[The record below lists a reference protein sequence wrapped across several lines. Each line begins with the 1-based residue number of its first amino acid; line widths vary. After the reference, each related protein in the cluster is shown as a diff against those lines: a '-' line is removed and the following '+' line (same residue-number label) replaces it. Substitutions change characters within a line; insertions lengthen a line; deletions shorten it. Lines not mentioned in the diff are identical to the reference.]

1 MKTGKISESVLKRS
15 VLKYC
20 KTRREEVV
28 KGAAPGVDCA
38 FFAYPDRQEKDAC
51 GQVPARRSNVFCAA
65 TQTISLPVM
74 RAGSYAVYAAVNA
87 IAAGGGEPFALQ
99 TALTLPEG
107 TEESELKKIMQMIEE
122 AAGICKVQIAGGH
135 TEVTG
140 AVKYPVISVTAFG
153 YRGEDTGS
161 TGCGVSWEQSG
172 GNDDGQ
178 NLQKTGEQTGK
189 KKKTAAGQTVV
200 MTKWMGLEGTA
211 MLAQEK
217 ETELLGRYP
226 LSITTA
232 AKGFEK
238 YLPILPEAA
247 TALKSGATV
256 MHDMRNG
263 GVFGGLYELAGRL
276 GVGLSIDLKQI
287 PVKQETIEICEFFD
301 LNPYE
306 LLSGGS
312 LLIVT
317 EDGDGMVKA
326 LEEADIPAVIIGRTT
341 DNNDKVLHNGE
352 EIRFLEPAGPD
363 EIGKVLV

>member
-1 MKTGKISESVLKRS
+1 MKTGKISESILKRS

-20 KTRREEVV
+20 KTKREEVV

-38 FFAYPDRQEKDAC
+38 FFTYPDRQGRDA
-51 GQVPARRSNVFCAA
+51 GSQVPDCQDKVFCAA
-65 TQTISLPVM
+65 TQTVSLPVI
-74 RAGSYAVYAAVNA
+74 RAGCYAVYAAVNA
-87 IAAGGGEPFALQ
+87 VAAGGGIPFAMQ
-99 TALTLPEG
+99 MALTLPEG
-107 TEESELKKIMQMIEE
+107 TEESELKRIMQLTGE

-153 YRGEDTGS
+153 YRLEAAER
-161 TGCGVSWEQSG
+161 VSRG
-172 GNDDGQ
+172 
-178 NLQKTGEQTGK
+178 LPV
-189 KKKTAAGQTVV
+189 AGQAVV

-211 MLAQEK
+211 VLAQEK
-217 ETELLGRYP
+217 EAELLERYP
-226 LSITTA
+226 FPITTA

-238 YLPILPEAA
+238 YLPVLPEAA
-247 TALKSGATV
+247 TALKSGATA

-276 GVGLSIDLKQI
+276 GVGLSIDLKKI

-301 LNPYE
+301 LNPYG

-312 LLIVT
+312 LLIVA

-326 LEEADIPAVIIGRTT
+326 LQEAGIPAAVIGRTT

-352 EIRFLEPAGPD
+352 EIRFLEPARPD
-363 EIGKVLV
+363 EIGKVIA

>member
-1 MKTGKISESVLKRS
+1 MKTGKISESILKRS

-20 KTRREEVV
+20 KTKREEVV

-38 FFAYPDRQEKDAC
+38 FFTYPDRQGRGTG
-51 GQVPARRSNVFCAA
+51 GQVPDCQDKVFCAA
-65 TQTISLPVM
+65 TQTVSLPVI
-74 RAGSYAVYAAVNA
+74 RAGCYAVYAAVNA
-87 IAAGGGEPFALQ
+87 VAAGGGIPFAMQ
-99 TALTLPEG
+99 MALTLPEG
-107 TEESELKKIMQMIEE
+107 TEESELKRIMQLTEE

-153 YRGEDTGS
+153 YRLEAAER
-161 TGCGVSWEQSG
+161 VSRG
-172 GNDDGQ
+172 
-178 NLQKTGEQTGK
+178 LP
-189 KKKTAAGQTVV
+189 AAGQAVV

-211 MLAQEK
+211 VLAQER
-217 ETELLGRYP
+217 EAELLERYP
-226 LSITTA
+226 FSITTA

-238 YLPILPEAA
+238 YLPVLPEAA
-247 TALKSGATV
+247 TALKSGATA

-276 GVGLSIDLKQI
+276 GVGLSIDLKKI

-301 LNPYE
+301 LNPYG

-312 LLIVT
+312 LLIVA
-317 EDGDGMVKA
+317 EEGDGMVKA
-326 LEEADIPAVIIGRTT
+326 LQEAGIPAAVIGRTT

-352 EIRFLEPAGPD
+352 EIRFLEPARPD
-363 EIGKVLV
+363 EIGKVIA

>member
-1 MKTGKISESVLKRS
+1 MKTGKISESILKRS

-20 KTRREEVV
+20 KTKREEVV

-38 FFAYPDRQEKDAC
+38 FFTYPDRQGRDA
-51 GQVPARRSNVFCAA
+51 GSQVSDCQDKVFCAA
-65 TQTISLPVM
+65 TQTVSIPVI
-74 RAGSYAVYAAVNA
+74 RAGCYAVYAAVNA
-87 IAAGGGEPFALQ
+87 VAAGGGIPFAMQ
-99 TALTLPEG
+99 MALTLPEG
-107 TEESELKKIMQMIEE
+107 TEESELKRIMQLTEE

-153 YRGEDTGS
+153 YRLEAAER
-161 TGCGVSWEQSG
+161 VSRG
-172 GNDDGQ
+172 
-178 NLQKTGEQTGK
+178 LP
-189 KKKTAAGQTVV
+189 AAGQAVV

-211 MLAQEK
+211 VLAQER
-217 ETELLGRYP
+217 EAELLERYP
-226 LSITTA
+226 FSITTA

-238 YLPILPEAA
+238 YLPVLPEAA
-247 TALKSGATV
+247 TALKSGATA

-276 GVGLSIDLKQI
+276 GVGLSIDLKKI

-301 LNPYE
+301 LNPYG

-312 LLIVT
+312 LLIVA

-326 LEEADIPAVIIGRTT
+326 LQEAGIPAAVIGRTT

-352 EIRFLEPAGPD
+352 EIRFLEPTRPD
-363 EIGKVLV
+363 EIGKVIA

>member
-1 MKTGKISESVLKRS
+1 MKTGKISESILKRS

-20 KTRREEVV
+20 KTKREEVV

-38 FFAYPDRQEKDAC
+38 FFTYPDRQGRGTG
-51 GQVPARRSNVFCAA
+51 GQVPDCQDKVFCAA
-65 TQTISLPVM
+65 TQTVSIPVI
-74 RAGSYAVYAAVNA
+74 RAGCYAVYAAVNA
-87 IAAGGGEPFALQ
+87 VAAGGGIPFAMQ
-99 TALTLPEG
+99 MALTLPEG
-107 TEESELKKIMQMIEE
+107 TEESELKRIMQLTEE

-153 YRGEDTGS
+153 YRLEAAERISRG
-161 TGCGVSWEQSG
+161 
-172 GNDDGQ
+172 
-178 NLQKTGEQTGK
+178 LP
-189 KKKTAAGQTVV
+189 AAGQAVV

-211 MLAQEK
+211 VLAQER
-217 ETELLGRYP
+217 EAELLERYP
-226 LSITTA
+226 FSITTA

-238 YLPILPEAA
+238 YLPVLPEAA
-247 TALKSGATV
+247 TALKSGATA

-276 GVGLSIDLKQI
+276 GVGLSIDLKKI

-301 LNPYE
+301 LNPYG

-312 LLIVT
+312 LLIVA

-326 LEEADIPAVIIGRTT
+326 LQEAGIPAAVIGITT

-352 EIRFLEPAGPD
+352 EIRFLEPARPD
-363 EIGKVLV
+363 EIGKVIA

>member
-1 MKTGKISESVLKRS
+1 MKTGKISESILKRS

-20 KTRREEVV
+20 KTKREEVV

-38 FFAYPDRQEKDAC
+38 FFTYPDRQGRGTG
-51 GQVPARRSNVFCAA
+51 GQVPDCQDKVFCAA
-65 TQTISLPVM
+65 TQTVSLPVI
-74 RAGSYAVYAAVNA
+74 RAGCYAVYAAVNA
-87 IAAGGGEPFALQ
+87 VAAGGGIPFAMQ
-99 TALTLPEG
+99 MALTLPEG
-107 TEESELKKIMQMIEE
+107 TEESELKRIMQLTEE

-153 YRGEDTGS
+153 YRLEAAER
-161 TGCGVSWEQSG
+161 VSRG
-172 GNDDGQ
+172 
-178 NLQKTGEQTGK
+178 LP
-189 KKKTAAGQTVV
+189 AAGQAVV

-211 MLAQEK
+211 VLAQER
-217 ETELLGRYP
+217 EAELLERYP
-226 LSITTA
+226 FSITTA

-238 YLPILPEAA
+238 YLPVLPEAA
-247 TALKSGATV
+247 TALKSGATA

-276 GVGLSIDLKQI
+276 GVGLSIDLKKI

-301 LNPYE
+301 LNPYG

-312 LLIVT
+312 LLIVA

-326 LEEADIPAVIIGRTT
+326 LQEAGIPAAVIGRTT

-352 EIRFLEPAGPD
+352 EIRFLEPARPD
-363 EIGKVLV
+363 EIGKVIA

>member
-1 MKTGKISESVLKRS
+1 MKTGKISESILKRS

-20 KTRREEVV
+20 KTKREEVV

-38 FFAYPDRQEKDAC
+38 FFTYPDRQGRDA
-51 GQVPARRSNVFCAA
+51 GSQVSDCQDKVFCAA
-65 TQTISLPVM
+65 TQTVSIPVI
-74 RAGSYAVYAAVNA
+74 RAGCYAVYAAVNA
-87 IAAGGGEPFALQ
+87 VAAGGGIPFAMQ
-99 TALTLPEG
+99 MALTLPEG
-107 TEESELKKIMQMIEE
+107 TEESELKRIMQLTEE

-153 YRGEDTGS
+153 YRLEAAER
-161 TGCGVSWEQSG
+161 VSRG
-172 GNDDGQ
+172 
-178 NLQKTGEQTGK
+178 LP
-189 KKKTAAGQTVV
+189 AAGQAVV

-211 MLAQEK
+211 VLAQER
-217 ETELLGRYP
+217 EAELLERYP
-226 LSITTA
+226 FSITTA

-247 TALKSGATV
+247 TALKSGATA

-276 GVGLSIDLKQI
+276 GVGLSIDLKKI

-301 LNPYE
+301 LNPYG

-312 LLIVT
+312 LLIVA

-326 LEEADIPAVIIGRTT
+326 LQEAGIPAAIIGRTT

-352 EIRFLEPAGPD
+352 EIRFLEPARPD
-363 EIGKVLV
+363 EIGKVIV

>member
-1 MKTGKISESVLKRS
+1 MKTGKISESILKRS

-20 KTRREEVV
+20 KTKREEVV

-38 FFAYPDRQEKDAC
+38 FFTYPDGQGRGTG
-51 GQVPARRSNVFCAA
+51 GQVPDCQDKVFCAA
-65 TQTISLPVM
+65 TQTVSLPVI
-74 RAGSYAVYAAVNA
+74 RAGCYAVYAAVNA
-87 IAAGGGEPFALQ
+87 VAAGGGIPFAMQ
-99 TALTLPEG
+99 MALTLPEG
-107 TEESELKKIMQMIEE
+107 TEESELKRIMQLTEE

-153 YRGEDTGS
+153 YRLEAAER
-161 TGCGVSWEQSG
+161 VSRG
-172 GNDDGQ
+172 
-178 NLQKTGEQTGK
+178 LP
-189 KKKTAAGQTVV
+189 AAGQAVV

-211 MLAQEK
+211 VLAQER
-217 ETELLGRYP
+217 EAELLERYP
-226 LSITTA
+226 FSITTA

-238 YLPILPEAA
+238 YLSVLPEAA
-247 TALKSGATV
+247 TALKSGATA

-276 GVGLSIDLKQI
+276 GVGLSIDLKKI

-301 LNPYE
+301 LNPYG

-312 LLIVT
+312 LLIVA

-326 LEEADIPAVIIGRTT
+326 LQEAGIPAAVIGRTT

-352 EIRFLEPAGPD
+352 EIRFLEPARPD
-363 EIGKVLV
+363 EIGKVIA

>member
-1 MKTGKISESVLKRS
+1 MKTGKISESRLKRS

-20 KTRREEVV
+20 KTKREEVV

-38 FFAYPDRQEKDAC
+38 FFTYPDRQGRGTG
-51 GQVPARRSNVFCAA
+51 GQVPDCQDKVFCAA
-65 TQTISLPVM
+65 TQTVSLPVI
-74 RAGSYAVYAAVNA
+74 RAGCYAVYAAVNA
-87 IAAGGGEPFALQ
+87 VAAGGGIPFAMQ
-99 TALTLPEG
+99 MALTLPEG
-107 TEESELKKIMQMIEE
+107 TEESELKRIMQLTEE

-153 YRGEDTGS
+153 YRLEAAER
-161 TGCGVSWEQSG
+161 VSRG
-172 GNDDGQ
+172 
-178 NLQKTGEQTGK
+178 LP
-189 KKKTAAGQTVV
+189 AAGQAVV

-211 MLAQEK
+211 VLAQER
-217 ETELLGRYP
+217 EAELLERYP
-226 LSITTA
+226 FSITTA

-238 YLPILPEAA
+238 YLPVLPEAA
-247 TALKSGATV
+247 TALKSGATA

-276 GVGLSIDLKQI
+276 GVGLSIDLKKI

-301 LNPYE
+301 LNPYG

-312 LLIVT
+312 LLIVA

-326 LEEADIPAVIIGRTT
+326 LQEAGIPAAVIGRTT

-352 EIRFLEPAGPD
+352 EIRFLEPARPD
-363 EIGKVLV
+363 EIGKVIA

>member
-1 MKTGKISESVLKRS
+1 MKTGKISESILKRS

-20 KTRREEVV
+20 KTKREEVV

-38 FFAYPDRQEKDAC
+38 FFTYPDRQGRGTG
-51 GQVPARRSNVFCAA
+51 GQVPDCQDKVFCAA
-65 TQTISLPVM
+65 TQTVSLPVI
-74 RAGSYAVYAAVNA
+74 RAGCYAVYAAVNA
-87 IAAGGGEPFALQ
+87 VAAGGGIPFAMQ
-99 TALTLPEG
+99 MALTLPEG
-107 TEESELKKIMQMIEE
+107 TEESELKRIMQLTEE

-153 YRGEDTGS
+153 YRLEAAER
-161 TGCGVSWEQSG
+161 VSRG
-172 GNDDGQ
+172 
-178 NLQKTGEQTGK
+178 LP
-189 KKKTAAGQTVV
+189 AAGQAVV

-211 MLAQEK
+211 VLAQER
-217 ETELLGRYP
+217 EAELLERYP
-226 LSITTA
+226 FSITTA

-238 YLPILPEAA
+238 YLPVLPEAA
-247 TALKSGATV
+247 TALKSGVTA

-276 GVGLSIDLKQI
+276 GVGLSIDLKKI

-301 LNPYE
+301 LNPYG

-312 LLIVT
+312 LLIVA

-326 LEEADIPAVIIGRTT
+326 LQEAGIPAAVIGRTT

-352 EIRFLEPAGPD
+352 EIRFLEPARPD
-363 EIGKVLV
+363 EIGKVIA

>member
-1 MKTGKISESVLKRS
+1 MKTGKISESILKRS

-20 KTRREEVV
+20 KTKREEVV

-38 FFAYPDRQEKDAC
+38 FFTYPDRQGRGTG
-51 GQVPARRSNVFCAA
+51 GQVPDCQEKVFCAA
-65 TQTISLPVM
+65 TQTVSLPVI
-74 RAGSYAVYAAVNA
+74 RAGCYAVYAAVNA
-87 IAAGGGEPFALQ
+87 VAAGGGIPFAMQ
-99 TALTLPEG
+99 MALTLPEG
-107 TEESELKKIMQMIEE
+107 TEESELKRIMQLTEE

-153 YRGEDTGS
+153 YRLEAAER
-161 TGCGVSWEQSG
+161 VSRG
-172 GNDDGQ
+172 
-178 NLQKTGEQTGK
+178 LP
-189 KKKTAAGQTVV
+189 AAGQAVV

-211 MLAQEK
+211 VLAQER
-217 ETELLGRYP
+217 EAELLERYP
-226 LSITTA
+226 FSITTA

-238 YLPILPEAA
+238 YLPVLPEAA
-247 TALKSGATV
+247 TALKSGATA

-276 GVGLSIDLKQI
+276 GVGLSIDLKKI

-301 LNPYE
+301 LNPYG

-312 LLIVT
+312 LLIVA

-326 LEEADIPAVIIGRTT
+326 LQEAGIPAAVIGRTT

-352 EIRFLEPAGPD
+352 EIRFLEPARPD
-363 EIGKVLV
+363 EIGKVIA

>member
-1 MKTGKISESVLKRS
+1 MKTGKISESILKRS

-20 KTRREEVV
+20 KTKREEVV

-38 FFAYPDRQEKDAC
+38 FFTYPDRQGRGTG
-51 GQVPARRSNVFCAA
+51 GQVPDCQDKVFCAA
-65 TQTISLPVM
+65 TQTVSLPVI
-74 RAGSYAVYAAVNA
+74 RAGCYAVYAAVNA
-87 IAAGGGEPFALQ
+87 VAAGGGIPFAMQ
-99 TALTLPEG
+99 MALTLPEG
-107 TEESELKKIMQMIEE
+107 TEESELKRIMQLTEE

-153 YRGEDTGS
+153 YRLEAAER
-161 TGCGVSWEQSG
+161 VSRG
-172 GNDDGQ
+172 
-178 NLQKTGEQTGK
+178 LP
-189 KKKTAAGQTVV
+189 AAGQAVV

-211 MLAQEK
+211 VLAQER
-217 ETELLGRYP
+217 EAELLERYP
-226 LSITTA
+226 FSITTA

-238 YLPILPEAA
+238 YLPVLPEAA
-247 TALKSGATV
+247 TALKSGATA

-276 GVGLSIDLKQI
+276 GVGLSIDLKKI

-301 LNPYE
+301 LNPYG

-312 LLIVT
+312 LLIVA

-326 LEEADIPAVIIGRTT
+326 LQEAGIPAAVIGITT

-352 EIRFLEPAGPD
+352 EIRFLEPARPD
-363 EIGKVLV
+363 EIGKVIA

>member
-1 MKTGKISESVLKRS
+1 MKTGKISESILKRS

-20 KTRREEVV
+20 KTKREEVV

-38 FFAYPDRQEKDAC
+38 FFTYPDRQGRGTG
-51 GQVPARRSNVFCAA
+51 GQVPDCQDKVFCAA
-65 TQTISLPVM
+65 TQTVSIPVI
-74 RAGSYAVYAAVNA
+74 RAGCYAVYAAVNA
-87 IAAGGGEPFALQ
+87 VAAGGGIPFAMQ
-99 TALTLPEG
+99 MALTLPEG
-107 TEESELKKIMQMIEE
+107 TEESELKRIMQLTEE

-153 YRGEDTGS
+153 YRMEAADR
-161 TGCGVSWEQSG
+161 VSRG
-172 GNDDGQ
+172 
-178 NLQKTGEQTGK
+178 LP
-189 KKKTAAGQTVV
+189 AAGQAVV

-211 MLAQEK
+211 VLAQEK
-217 ETELLGRYP
+217 EAELLERYP
-226 LSITTA
+226 FPITTA

-238 YLPILPEAA
+238 YLPVLPEAA
-247 TALKSGATV
+247 TALKSGATA

-276 GVGLSIDLKQI
+276 GVGLSIDLKKI

-301 LNPYE
+301 LNPYG

-312 LLIVT
+312 LLIVA

-326 LEEADIPAVIIGRTT
+326 LQEAGIPAAVIGRTT

-352 EIRFLEPAGPD
+352 EIRFLEPARPD
-363 EIGKVLV
+363 EIGKVIA

>member
-1 MKTGKISESVLKRS
+1 MKTGKISESILKRS

-20 KTRREEVV
+20 KTKREEVV

-38 FFAYPDRQEKDAC
+38 FFTYPDGQGRGTG
-51 GQVPARRSNVFCAA
+51 GQVPDCQDKVFCAA
-65 TQTISLPVM
+65 TQTVSLPVI
-74 RAGSYAVYAAVNA
+74 RAGCYAVYAAVNA
-87 IAAGGGEPFALQ
+87 VAAGGGIPFAMQ
-99 TALTLPEG
+99 MALTLPEG
-107 TEESELKKIMQMIEE
+107 TEESELKRIMQLTEE

-153 YRGEDTGS
+153 YRLEAAER
-161 TGCGVSWEQSG
+161 VSRG
-172 GNDDGQ
+172 
-178 NLQKTGEQTGK
+178 LP
-189 KKKTAAGQTVV
+189 AAGQAVV

-211 MLAQEK
+211 VLAQER
-217 ETELLGRYP
+217 EAELLERYP
-226 LSITTA
+226 FSITTA

-238 YLPILPEAA
+238 YLPVLPEAA
-247 TALKSGATV
+247 TALKSGATA

-276 GVGLSIDLKQI
+276 GVGLSIDLKKI
-287 PVKQETIEICEFFD
+287 PVKQETIEICEFFG
-301 LNPYE
+301 LNPYG

-312 LLIVT
+312 LLIVA

-326 LEEADIPAVIIGRTT
+326 LQEAGIPAAVIGRTT

-352 EIRFLEPAGPD
+352 EIRFLEPARPD
-363 EIGKVLV
+363 EIGKVIA

>member
-1 MKTGKISESVLKRS
+1 MKTGKISESILKRS

-20 KTRREEVV
+20 KTKREEVV

-38 FFAYPDRQEKDAC
+38 FFTYPDRQGRDAGSQLSDC
-51 GQVPARRSNVFCAA
+51 QDKVFCAA
-65 TQTISLPVM
+65 TQTVSLPVI
-74 RAGSYAVYAAVNA
+74 RAGCYAVYAAVNA
-87 IAAGGGEPFALQ
+87 VAAGGGIPFAMQ
-99 TALTLPEG
+99 MALALPEG
-107 TEESELKKIMQMIEE
+107 TEESELKRIMQLTEE

-153 YRGEDTGS
+153 YRLEAAER
-161 TGCGVSWEQSG
+161 VSRG
-172 GNDDGQ
+172 
-178 NLQKTGEQTGK
+178 LP
-189 KKKTAAGQTVV
+189 AAGQAVV

-211 MLAQEK
+211 VLAQER
-217 ETELLGRYP
+217 EAELLERYP
-226 LSITTA
+226 FSITTA

-238 YLPILPEAA
+238 YLPVLPEAA
-247 TALKSGATV
+247 TALKSGATA

-276 GVGLSIDLKQI
+276 GVGLSIDLKKI

-301 LNPYE
+301 LNPYG

-312 LLIVT
+312 LLIVA

-326 LEEADIPAVIIGRTT
+326 LQEAGIPAAVIGRTT

-352 EIRFLEPAGPD
+352 EIRFLEPARPD
-363 EIGKVLV
+363 EIGKVIA

>member
-1 MKTGKISESVLKRS
+1 MKTGKISESILKRS

-20 KTRREEVV
+20 KTKREEVV

-38 FFAYPDRQEKDAC
+38 FFTYPDRQGRDAGSQLFDC
-51 GQVPARRSNVFCAA
+51 HDKVFCAA
-65 TQTISLPVM
+65 TQTVSLPVI
-74 RAGSYAVYAAVNA
+74 RAGCYAVYAAVNA
-87 IAAGGGEPFALQ
+87 VAAGGGIPFAMQ
-99 TALTLPEG
+99 MALTLPEG
-107 TEESELKKIMQMIEE
+107 TEESELKRIMQLTEE

-153 YRGEDTGS
+153 YRLEAADR
-161 TGCGVSWEQSG
+161 VSRG
-172 GNDDGQ
+172 
-178 NLQKTGEQTGK
+178 LP
-189 KKKTAAGQTVV
+189 AAGQAVV

-211 MLAQEK
+211 ILAQEK
-217 ETELLGRYP
+217 EAELLERYP
-226 LSITTA
+226 FSITTA

-247 TALKSGATV
+247 TALKSDATA

-276 GVGLSIDLKQI
+276 GVGLSIDLKKI

-301 LNPYE
+301 LNPYG

-312 LLIVT
+312 LLIVA

-326 LEEADIPAVIIGRTT
+326 LQEAGIPAAVIGRTT

-352 EIRFLEPAGPD
+352 EIRFLEPARPD
-363 EIGKVLV
+363 EIGKVIA

>member
-1 MKTGKISESVLKRS
+1 MKTGKISESILKRS

-20 KTRREEVV
+20 KTKREEVV

-38 FFAYPDRQEKDAC
+38 FFTYPDRQGRDAGSQLSDC
-51 GQVPARRSNVFCAA
+51 QDKVFCAA
-65 TQTISLPVM
+65 TQTVSLPVI
-74 RAGSYAVYAAVNA
+74 RAGCYAVYAAVNA
-87 IAAGGGEPFALQ
+87 VAAGGGIPFAMQ
-99 TALTLPEG
+99 MALTLPEG
-107 TEESELKKIMQMIEE
+107 TEESELKRIMQLTEE

-153 YRGEDTGS
+153 YRLETAER
-161 TGCGVSWEQSG
+161 VSRG
-172 GNDDGQ
+172 
-178 NLQKTGEQTGK
+178 LP
-189 KKKTAAGQTVV
+189 AAGQAVV

-211 MLAQEK
+211 VLAQER
-217 ETELLGRYP
+217 EAELLERYP
-226 LSITTA
+226 FSITTA

-247 TALKSGATV
+247 TALKSGATA

-276 GVGLSIDLKQI
+276 GVGLSIDLKKI

-301 LNPYE
+301 LNPYG

-312 LLIVT
+312 LLIVA

-326 LEEADIPAVIIGRTT
+326 LQEAGIPAAVIGITT

-352 EIRFLEPAGPD
+352 EIRFLEPARPD
-363 EIGKVLV
+363 EIGKVIA

>member
-1 MKTGKISESVLKRS
+1 MKTGKISESILKRS

-20 KTRREEVV
+20 KTKREEVV

-38 FFAYPDRQEKDAC
+38 FFTYPDRQGRGTG
-51 GQVPARRSNVFCAA
+51 GQVPDCQDKVFCAA
-65 TQTISLPVM
+65 TQTVSLPVI
-74 RAGSYAVYAAVNA
+74 RAGCYAVYAAVNA
-87 IAAGGGEPFALQ
+87 IAAGGGIPFAMQ
-99 TALTLPEG
+99 MALTLPEG
-107 TEESELKKIMQMIEE
+107 TEESELKRIMQLTEE

-153 YRGEDTGS
+153 YRLEAAER
-161 TGCGVSWEQSG
+161 VSRG
-172 GNDDGQ
+172 
-178 NLQKTGEQTGK
+178 LP
-189 KKKTAAGQTVV
+189 AAGQAVV

-211 MLAQEK
+211 VLAQER
-217 ETELLGRYP
+217 EAELLERYP
-226 LSITTA
+226 FSITTA

-238 YLPILPEAA
+238 YLPVLPEAA
-247 TALKSGATV
+247 TALKSGATA

-276 GVGLSIDLKQI
+276 GVGLSIDLKKI

-301 LNPYE
+301 LNPYG

-312 LLIVT
+312 LLIVA

-326 LEEADIPAVIIGRTT
+326 LQEAGIPAAVIGRTT

-352 EIRFLEPAGPD
+352 EIRFLEPARPD
-363 EIGKVLV
+363 EIGKVIA

>member
-1 MKTGKISESVLKRS
+1 MKTGKISESILKRS

-20 KTRREEVV
+20 KTKREEVV

-38 FFAYPDRQEKDAC
+38 FFTYPDRQGRDA
-51 GQVPARRSNVFCAA
+51 GSQVSDCQDKVFCAA
-65 TQTISLPVM
+65 TQTVSIPVI
-74 RAGSYAVYAAVNA
+74 RAGCYAVYAAVNA
-87 IAAGGGEPFALQ
+87 VAAGGGIPFAMQ
-99 TALTLPEG
+99 MALTLPEG
-107 TEESELKKIMQMIEE
+107 TEESELKRIMQLTEE

-153 YRGEDTGS
+153 YRLEAADR
-161 TGCGVSWEQSG
+161 VSRG
-172 GNDDGQ
+172 
-178 NLQKTGEQTGK
+178 LP
-189 KKKTAAGQTVV
+189 AAGQAVV

-211 MLAQEK
+211 VLAQEK
-217 ETELLGRYP
+217 EAELLERYP
-226 LSITTA
+226 FSITTA

-247 TALKSGATV
+247 TALKSGATAI
-256 MHDMRNG
+256 HDMRNG

-276 GVGLSIDLKQI
+276 GVGLSIDLKKI

-301 LNPYE
+301 LNPYG

-312 LLIVT
+312 LLIVA

-326 LEEADIPAVIIGRTT
+326 LQEAGIPAAVIGRTT

-352 EIRFLEPAGPD
+352 EIRFLEPARPD
-363 EIGKVLV
+363 EIGKVIA

>member
-1 MKTGKISESVLKRS
+1 MKTGKISESILKRS

-20 KTRREEVV
+20 KTKREEVV

-38 FFAYPDRQEKDAC
+38 FFTYPDRQGRDA
-51 GQVPARRSNVFCAA
+51 GSQVSDCQDKVFCAA
-65 TQTISLPVM
+65 TQTVSIPVI
-74 RAGSYAVYAAVNA
+74 RAGCYAVYAAVNA
-87 IAAGGGEPFALQ
+87 VAAGGGIPFAMQ
-99 TALTLPEG
+99 MALTLPEG
-107 TEESELKKIMQMIEE
+107 TEESELKRIMQLTEE

-153 YRGEDTGS
+153 YRLEAADR
-161 TGCGVSWEQSG
+161 VSRG
-172 GNDDGQ
+172 
-178 NLQKTGEQTGK
+178 LP
-189 KKKTAAGQTVV
+189 AAGQAVV

-211 MLAQEK
+211 VLAQEK
-217 ETELLGRYP
+217 EAELLERYP
-226 LSITTA
+226 FSITTA

-247 TALKSGATV
+247 TALKSGATA

-276 GVGLSIDLKQI
+276 GVGLSIDLKKI

-301 LNPYE
+301 LNPYG

-326 LEEADIPAVIIGRTT
+326 LQEAGIPAAVIGRTT

-352 EIRFLEPAGPD
+352 EIRFLEPARPD
-363 EIGKVLV
+363 EIGKVIA

>member
-1 MKTGKISESVLKRS
+1 MKTGKISESILKRS

-20 KTRREEVV
+20 KTKREEVV

-38 FFAYPDRQEKDAC
+38 FFTYPDRQGRDAGSQLSDC
-51 GQVPARRSNVFCAA
+51 QDKVFCAA
-65 TQTISLPVM
+65 TQTVSLPVI
-74 RAGSYAVYAAVNA
+74 RAGCYAVYAAVNA
-87 IAAGGGEPFALQ
+87 VAAGGGIPFAMQ
-99 TALTLPEG
+99 MALTLPEG
-107 TEESELKKIMQMIEE
+107 TEESELKRIMQLTEE

-153 YRGEDTGS
+153 YRLEAAER
-161 TGCGVSWEQSG
+161 VSRG
-172 GNDDGQ
+172 
-178 NLQKTGEQTGK
+178 LP
-189 KKKTAAGQTVV
+189 AAGQAVV

-211 MLAQEK
+211 ILAQEK
-217 ETELLGRYP
+217 EAELLERYP
-226 LSITTA
+226 FSITTA

-247 TALKSGATV
+247 TALKSGATA

-276 GVGLSIDLKQI
+276 GVGLSIDLKKI

-301 LNPYE
+301 LNPYG

-312 LLIVT
+312 LLIVA

-326 LEEADIPAVIIGRTT
+326 LQEAGIPAAVIGITT

-352 EIRFLEPAGPD
+352 EIRFLEPARPD
-363 EIGKVLV
+363 EIGKVIA

>member
-1 MKTGKISESVLKRS
+1 MKTGKISESILKRS

-20 KTRREEVV
+20 KTKREEVV

-38 FFAYPDRQEKDAC
+38 FFTYPDRPGRDA
-51 GQVPARRSNVFCAA
+51 GSQVSGCQDKVFCAA
-65 TQTISLPVM
+65 TQTVSLPVI
-74 RAGSYAVYAAVNA
+74 RAGCYAVYAAVNA
-87 IAAGGGEPFALQ
+87 VAAGGGIPFAMQ
-99 TALTLPEG
+99 MALTLPEG
-107 TEESELKKIMQMIEE
+107 TEESELKRIMQLTGE
-122 AAGICKVQIAGGH
+122 AASICKVQIAGGH

-153 YRGEDTGS
+153 YRLEAADR
-161 TGCGVSWEQSG
+161 VSRG
-172 GNDDGQ
+172 
-178 NLQKTGEQTGK
+178 LP
-189 KKKTAAGQTVV
+189 AAGQAVV

-211 MLAQEK
+211 VLAQEK
-217 ETELLGRYP
+217 EAELLERYP
-226 LSITTA
+226 FPITTA

-238 YLPILPEAA
+238 YLPVLPEAA
-247 TALKSGATV
+247 TALKSGATA

-276 GVGLSIDLKQI
+276 GVGLSIDLKKI

-301 LNPYE
+301 LNPYG

-312 LLIVT
+312 LLIVA

-326 LEEADIPAVIIGRTT
+326 LQEAGIPAAVIGRTT

-352 EIRFLEPAGPD
+352 EIRFLEPARPD
-363 EIGKVLV
+363 EIGKVIA

>member
-1 MKTGKISESVLKRS
+1 MKTGKISESILKRS

-20 KTRREEVV
+20 KTKREEVV

-38 FFAYPDRQEKDAC
+38 FFTYPDRQGRDAGSQLSDC
-51 GQVPARRSNVFCAA
+51 QDKVFCAA
-65 TQTISLPVM
+65 TQTVSLPVI
-74 RAGSYAVYAAVNA
+74 RAGCYAVYAAVNA
-87 IAAGGGEPFALQ
+87 VAAGGGIPFAMQ
-99 TALTLPEG
+99 MALTLPEG
-107 TEESELKKIMQMIEE
+107 TEESELKRIMQLTEE

-153 YRGEDTGS
+153 YRLEAAER
-161 TGCGVSWEQSG
+161 VSRG
-172 GNDDGQ
+172 
-178 NLQKTGEQTGK
+178 LP
-189 KKKTAAGQTVV
+189 AAGQAVV

-211 MLAQEK
+211 VLAQER
-217 ETELLGRYP
+217 EAELLERYP
-226 LSITTA
+226 FSITTA

-238 YLPILPEAA
+238 YLPVLPEAA
-247 TALKSGATV
+247 TALKSGVTA

-276 GVGLSIDLKQI
+276 GVGLSIDLKKI

-301 LNPYE
+301 LNPYG

-312 LLIVT
+312 LLIVA

-326 LEEADIPAVIIGRTT
+326 LQEAGIPAAVIGRTT

-352 EIRFLEPAGPD
+352 EIRFLEPARPD
-363 EIGKVLV
+363 EIGKVIA

>member
-1 MKTGKISESVLKRS
+1 MKTGKISESILKRS

-20 KTRREEVV
+20 KTKREEVV

-38 FFAYPDRQEKDAC
+38 FFTYPDRQGRDAGSQLSDC
-51 GQVPARRSNVFCAA
+51 QDKVFCAA
-65 TQTISLPVM
+65 TQTVSLPVI
-74 RAGSYAVYAAVNA
+74 RAGCYAVYAAVNA
-87 IAAGGGEPFALQ
+87 VAAGGGIPFAMQ
-99 TALTLPEG
+99 MALTLPEG
-107 TEESELKKIMQMIEE
+107 TEESELKRIMQLTEE

-153 YRGEDTGS
+153 YRLEAADR
-161 TGCGVSWEQSG
+161 VSRG
-172 GNDDGQ
+172 
-178 NLQKTGEQTGK
+178 LP
-189 KKKTAAGQTVV
+189 AAGQAVV

-211 MLAQEK
+211 ILAQEK
-217 ETELLGRYP
+217 EAELLERYP
-226 LSITTA
+226 FSITTA

-247 TALKSGATV
+247 TALKSGATA

-276 GVGLSIDLKQI
+276 GVGLSIDLKKI

-301 LNPYE
+301 LNPYG

-312 LLIVT
+312 LLIVA

-326 LEEADIPAVIIGRTT
+326 LQEAGIPAAVIGRTT

-352 EIRFLEPAGPD
+352 EIRFLEPARPD
-363 EIGKVLV
+363 EIGKVIA

>member
-1 MKTGKISESVLKRS
+1 MKTGKISESILKRS

-20 KTRREEVV
+20 KTKREEVV

-38 FFAYPDRQEKDAC
+38 FFTYPDRQGRGTG
-51 GQVPARRSNVFCAA
+51 GQVPDCQDKVFCAA
-65 TQTISLPVM
+65 TQTVSLPVI
-74 RAGSYAVYAAVNA
+74 RAGCYAVYAAVNA
-87 IAAGGGEPFALQ
+87 VAAGGGIPFAMQ
-99 TALTLPEG
+99 MALTLPEG
-107 TEESELKKIMQMIEE
+107 TEESELKRIMQLTEE

-153 YRGEDTGS
+153 YRMEAADR
-161 TGCGVSWEQSG
+161 VSRG
-172 GNDDGQ
+172 
-178 NLQKTGEQTGK
+178 LP
-189 KKKTAAGQTVV
+189 AAGQAVV

-211 MLAQEK
+211 VLAQER
-217 ETELLGRYP
+217 EAELLERYP
-226 LSITTA
+226 FSITTA

-238 YLPILPEAA
+238 YLPVLPEAA
-247 TALKSGATV
+247 TALKSGATA

-276 GVGLSIDLKQI
+276 GVGLSIDLKKI

-301 LNPYE
+301 LNPYG

-312 LLIVT
+312 LLIVA

-326 LEEADIPAVIIGRTT
+326 LQEAGIPAAVIGRTT

-352 EIRFLEPAGPD
+352 EIRFLEPARPD
-363 EIGKVLV
+363 EIGKVIA

>member
-1 MKTGKISESVLKRS
+1 MKTGKISESILKRS

-20 KTRREEVV
+20 KTKREEVV

-38 FFAYPDRQEKDAC
+38 FFTYPDRQGRDAGSQLSDC
-51 GQVPARRSNVFCAA
+51 QDKVFCAA
-65 TQTISLPVM
+65 TQTVSLPVI
-74 RAGSYAVYAAVNA
+74 RAGCYAVYAAVNA
-87 IAAGGGEPFALQ
+87 VAAGGGIPFAMQ
-99 TALTLPEG
+99 MALTLPEG
-107 TEESELKKIMQMIEE
+107 TEESELKRIMQLTEE

-153 YRGEDTGS
+153 YRLEAADR
-161 TGCGVSWEQSG
+161 VSRG
-172 GNDDGQ
+172 
-178 NLQKTGEQTGK
+178 LP
-189 KKKTAAGQTVV
+189 AAGQAVV

-211 MLAQEK
+211 ILAQER
-217 ETELLGRYP
+217 EAELLERYP
-226 LSITTA
+226 FSITTA

-247 TALKSGATV
+247 TALKSGATA

-276 GVGLSIDLKQI
+276 GVGLSIDLKKI

-301 LNPYE
+301 LNPYG

-312 LLIVT
+312 LLIVA

-326 LEEADIPAVIIGRTT
+326 LQEAGIPAAVIGRTT

-352 EIRFLEPAGPD
+352 EIRFLEPARPD
-363 EIGKVLV
+363 EIGKVIA

>member
-1 MKTGKISESVLKRS
+1 MKTGKISESILKRS

-20 KTRREEVV
+20 KTKREEVV

-38 FFAYPDRQEKDAC
+38 FFTYPDRQGRDAGSQLSDC
-51 GQVPARRSNVFCAA
+51 HDKVFCAA
-65 TQTISLPVM
+65 TQAVSLPVI
-74 RAGSYAVYAAVNA
+74 RAGCYAVYAAVNA
-87 IAAGGGEPFALQ
+87 VAAGGGIPFAMQ
-99 TALTLPEG
+99 MALTLPEG
-107 TEESELKKIMQMIEE
+107 TEESELKRIKQLTEE

-153 YRGEDTGS
+153 YRLEAADR
-161 TGCGVSWEQSG
+161 VSRG
-172 GNDDGQ
+172 
-178 NLQKTGEQTGK
+178 LP
-189 KKKTAAGQTVV
+189 AAGQAVV

-211 MLAQEK
+211 ILAQEK
-217 ETELLGRYP
+217 EAELLERYP
-226 LSITTA
+226 FPITTA
-232 AKGFEK
+232 AKGFAK
-238 YLPILPEAA
+238 YLPVLPEAA
-247 TALKSGATV
+247 TALKSGATA

-276 GVGLSIDLKQI
+276 GVGLSIDLKKI

-301 LNPYE
+301 LNPYG

-312 LLIVT
+312 LLIVA

-326 LEEADIPAVIIGRTT
+326 LQEAGIPAAVIGRTT

-352 EIRFLEPAGPD
+352 EIRFLEPARPD
-363 EIGKVLV
+363 EIGKVIA

>member
-1 MKTGKISESVLKRS
+1 MKTGKISESILKRS

-20 KTRREEVV
+20 KTKREEVV

-38 FFAYPDRQEKDAC
+38 FFTYPDRQGRGTG
-51 GQVPARRSNVFCAA
+51 GQVPDCQDKVFCAA
-65 TQTISLPVM
+65 TQTVSLPVI
-74 RAGSYAVYAAVNA
+74 RAGCYAVYAAVNA
-87 IAAGGGEPFALQ
+87 VAAGGGIPFAMQ
-99 TALTLPEG
+99 MALTLPEG
-107 TEESELKKIMQMIEE
+107 TEESELKRIMQLTEE

-153 YRGEDTGS
+153 YRLEAAER
-161 TGCGVSWEQSG
+161 VSRG
-172 GNDDGQ
+172 
-178 NLQKTGEQTGK
+178 LP
-189 KKKTAAGQTVV
+189 AAGQAVV

-211 MLAQEK
+211 VLAQER
-217 ETELLGRYP
+217 EAELLERYP
-226 LSITTA
+226 FSITTA

-238 YLPILPEAA
+238 YLPVLPEAA
-247 TALKSGATV
+247 TALKSGATA

-276 GVGLSIDLKQI
+276 GVGLSIDLKKI

-301 LNPYE
+301 LNPYG
-306 LLSGGS
+306 LVSGGS
-312 LLIVT
+312 LLIVA

-326 LEEADIPAVIIGRTT
+326 LQEAGIPAAVIGRTT

-352 EIRFLEPAGPD
+352 EIRFLEPARPD
-363 EIGKVLV
+363 EIGKVIA

>member
-1 MKTGKISESVLKRS
+1 MKTGKISESILKRS

-20 KTRREEVV
+20 KTKREEVV

-38 FFAYPDRQEKDAC
+38 FFTYPDRQGRDA
-51 GQVPARRSNVFCAA
+51 GSQVSDCQDKVFCAA
-65 TQTISLPVM
+65 TQTVSIPVI
-74 RAGSYAVYAAVNA
+74 RAGCYAVYAAVNA
-87 IAAGGGEPFALQ
+87 VAAGGGIPFAMQ
-99 TALTLPEG
+99 MALTLPEG
-107 TEESELKKIMQMIEE
+107 TEESELKRIMQLTEE

-153 YRGEDTGS
+153 YRLEAADR
-161 TGCGVSWEQSG
+161 VSRG
-172 GNDDGQ
+172 
-178 NLQKTGEQTGK
+178 LP
-189 KKKTAAGQTVV
+189 AAGQAVV

-211 MLAQEK
+211 VLAQEK
-217 ETELLGRYP
+217 EAELLERYP
-226 LSITTA
+226 FSITTA

-247 TALKSGATV
+247 TALKSGATA

-276 GVGLSIDLKQI
+276 GVGLSIDLKKI

-301 LNPYE
+301 LNPYG

-312 LLIVT
+312 LLIVA

-326 LEEADIPAVIIGRTT
+326 LQEAGIPAAVIGRTT

-352 EIRFLEPAGPD
+352 EIRFLEPARPD
-363 EIGKVLV
+363 EIGKVIA

>member
-1 MKTGKISESVLKRS
+1 MKTGKISESILKRS

-20 KTRREEVV
+20 KTKREEVV

-38 FFAYPDRQEKDAC
+38 FFTYPDGQGRGTG
-51 GQVPARRSNVFCAA
+51 GQVPDCQDKVFCAA
-65 TQTISLPVM
+65 TQTVSLPVI
-74 RAGSYAVYAAVNA
+74 RAGCYAVYAAVNA
-87 IAAGGGEPFALQ
+87 VAAGGGIPFAMQ
-99 TALTLPEG
+99 MALTLPEG
-107 TEESELKKIMQMIEE
+107 TEESELKRIMQLTEE

-153 YRGEDTGS
+153 CRLEAAERVSRG
-161 TGCGVSWEQSG
+161 
-172 GNDDGQ
+172 
-178 NLQKTGEQTGK
+178 LP
-189 KKKTAAGQTVV
+189 AAGQAVV

-211 MLAQEK
+211 ILAQEK
-217 ETELLGRYP
+217 EAELLERYP
-226 LSITTA
+226 FSITTA

-247 TALKSGATV
+247 TALKSGATA

-276 GVGLSIDLKQI
+276 GVGLSIDLKKI

-301 LNPYE
+301 LNPYG

-312 LLIVT
+312 LLIVA

-326 LEEADIPAVIIGRTT
+326 LQEAGIPAAVIGITT

-352 EIRFLEPAGPD
+352 EIRFLEPARPD
-363 EIGKVLV
+363 EIGKVIA

>member
-1 MKTGKISESVLKRS
+1 MKTGKISESILKRS

-20 KTRREEVV
+20 KTKREEVV

-38 FFAYPDRQEKDAC
+38 FFTYPDRQGRDAGSQLSDC
-51 GQVPARRSNVFCAA
+51 QDKVFCAA
-65 TQTISLPVM
+65 TQTVSLPVI
-74 RAGSYAVYAAVNA
+74 RAGCYAVYAAVNA
-87 IAAGGGEPFALQ
+87 VAAGGGIPFAMQ
-99 TALTLPEG
+99 MALTLPEG
-107 TEESELKKIMQMIEE
+107 TEESELKRIMQLTEE

-153 YRGEDTGS
+153 YRLETAER
-161 TGCGVSWEQSG
+161 VSRG
-172 GNDDGQ
+172 
-178 NLQKTGEQTGK
+178 LP
-189 KKKTAAGQTVV
+189 AAGQAVV

-211 MLAQEK
+211 ILAQEK
-217 ETELLGRYP
+217 EAELLERYP
-226 LSITTA
+226 FSITTA

-247 TALKSGATV
+247 TALKSGATA

-276 GVGLSIDLKQI
+276 GVGLSIDLKKI

-301 LNPYE
+301 LNPYG

-312 LLIVT
+312 LLIVA

-326 LEEADIPAVIIGRTT
+326 LQEAGIPAAVIGITT

-352 EIRFLEPAGPD
+352 EIRFLEPARPD
-363 EIGKVLV
+363 EIGKVIA

>member
-1 MKTGKISESVLKRS
+1 MKTGKISESILKRS

-20 KTRREEVV
+20 KTKREEVV

-38 FFAYPDRQEKDAC
+38 FFTYPDRQGRGTG
-51 GQVPARRSNVFCAA
+51 GQVPDCQDKVFCAA
-65 TQTISLPVM
+65 TQTVSLPVI
-74 RAGSYAVYAAVNA
+74 RAGCYAVYAAVNA
-87 IAAGGGEPFALQ
+87 VAAGGGIPFAMQ
-99 TALTLPEG
+99 MALTLPEG
-107 TEESELKKIMQMIEE
+107 TEESELKRIMQLTEE

-153 YRGEDTGS
+153 YRLEAAERVTRG
-161 TGCGVSWEQSG
+161 
-172 GNDDGQ
+172 
-178 NLQKTGEQTGK
+178 LP
-189 KKKTAAGQTVV
+189 AAGQAVV

-211 MLAQEK
+211 VLAQER
-217 ETELLGRYP
+217 EAELLERYP
-226 LSITTA
+226 FSITTA

-238 YLPILPEAA
+238 YLPVLPEAA
-247 TALKSGATV
+247 TALKSGATA

-276 GVGLSIDLKQI
+276 GVGLSIDLKKI

-301 LNPYE
+301 LNPYG

-312 LLIVT
+312 LLIVA

-326 LEEADIPAVIIGRTT
+326 LQEAGIPAAVIGRTT

-352 EIRFLEPAGPD
+352 EIRFLEPARPD
-363 EIGKVLV
+363 EIGKVIA

>member
-1 MKTGKISESVLKRS
+1 MKTGKISESILKRS

-20 KTRREEVV
+20 KTKREEVV

-38 FFAYPDRQEKDAC
+38 FFTYPDRQGRDAGSQLSDC
-51 GQVPARRSNVFCAA
+51 QDKVFCAA
-65 TQTISLPVM
+65 TQTVSLPVI
-74 RAGSYAVYAAVNA
+74 RAGCYAVYAAVNA
-87 IAAGGGEPFALQ
+87 VAAGGGIPFAMQ
-99 TALTLPEG
+99 MALTLPEG
-107 TEESELKKIMQMIEE
+107 TEESELKRIMQLTEE

-153 YRGEDTGS
+153 YRMEAADR
-161 TGCGVSWEQSG
+161 VSRG
-172 GNDDGQ
+172 
-178 NLQKTGEQTGK
+178 LP
-189 KKKTAAGQTVV
+189 AAGQAVV

-211 MLAQEK
+211 VLAQEK
-217 ETELLGRYP
+217 EAELLERYP
-226 LSITTA
+226 FPITTA

-238 YLPILPEAA
+238 YLPVLPEAA
-247 TALKSGATV
+247 TALKSGATA

-276 GVGLSIDLKQI
+276 GVGLSIDLKKI

-301 LNPYE
+301 LNPYG

-312 LLIVT
+312 LLIVA

-326 LEEADIPAVIIGRTT
+326 LQEAGIPAAVIGRTT

-352 EIRFLEPAGPD
+352 EIRFLEPARPD
-363 EIGKVLV
+363 EIGKVIA

>member
-1 MKTGKISESVLKRS
+1 MKTGKISESILKRS

-20 KTRREEVV
+20 KTKREEVV

-38 FFAYPDRQEKDAC
+38 FFSYPDRQKADAGVRVSSCKD
-51 GQVPARRSNVFCAA
+51 SVFCAA
-65 TQTISLPVM
+65 TQTMSLPVT
-74 RAGSYAVYAAVNA
+74 RAGCYAVYAAVNA

-99 TALTLPEG
+99 IALTLPEG
-107 TEESELKKIMQMIEE
+107 TEESELKRIMQLAEE

-140 AVKYPVISVTAFG
+140 AVNHPVISVTAFG
-153 YRGEDTGS
+153 YRRKALSGS
-161 TGCGVSWEQSG
+161 FGKLSG
-172 GNDDGQ
+172 RDGLNMQ
-178 NLQKTGEQTGK
+178 
-189 KKKTAAGQTVV
+189 KTAAGQAVV

-211 MLAQEK
+211 ILAQEK
-217 ETELLGRYP
+217 EEDLLCRYP
-226 LSITTA
+226 FSITTA

-247 TALKSGATV
+247 TALKSGATA

-276 GVGLSIDLKQI
+276 GVGLSIDLKRI

-317 EDGDGMVKA
+317 EDGDSMVKA
-326 LEEADIPAVIIGRTT
+326 LQEAGISADIIGRTT
-341 DNNDKVLHNGE
+341 DDNDKVLHNGE
-352 EIRFLEPAGPD
+352 EIRFLEPAKPD
-363 EIGKVLV
+363 EIGKVIA

>member
-1 MKTGKISESVLKRS
+1 MKTGKISESILKRS

-20 KTRREEVV
+20 KTKREEVV

-38 FFAYPDRQEKDAC
+38 FFTYPDRQGRDAGSQLSDC
-51 GQVPARRSNVFCAA
+51 QDKVFCAA
-65 TQTISLPVM
+65 TQTVSLPVI
-74 RAGSYAVYAAVNA
+74 RAGCYAVYAAVNA
-87 IAAGGGEPFALQ
+87 VAAGGGIPFAMQ
-99 TALTLPEG
+99 MALTLPEG
-107 TEESELKKIMQMIEE
+107 TEESELKRIMQLTEE

-153 YRGEDTGS
+153 YRLEAAER
-161 TGCGVSWEQSG
+161 VSRG
-172 GNDDGQ
+172 
-178 NLQKTGEQTGK
+178 LP
-189 KKKTAAGQTVV
+189 AAGQAVV

-211 MLAQEK
+211 VLAQEK
-217 ETELLGRYP
+217 EAELLERYP
-226 LSITTA
+226 FSITTA

-238 YLPILPEAA
+238 YLPVLPEAA
-247 TALKSGATV
+247 TALKSGATA

-276 GVGLSIDLKQI
+276 GVGLSIDLKKI

-301 LNPYE
+301 LNPYG

-312 LLIVT
+312 LLIVA

-326 LEEADIPAVIIGRTT
+326 LQEAGIPAAVIGRTT

-352 EIRFLEPAGPD
+352 EIRFLEPARPD
-363 EIGKVLV
+363 EIGKVIA

>member
-1 MKTGKISESVLKRS
+1 MKTGKISESILKRS

-20 KTRREEVV
+20 KTKREEVV

-38 FFAYPDRQEKDAC
+38 FFTYPDRQGRGTG
-51 GQVPARRSNVFCAA
+51 GQVPDCQDKVFCAA
-65 TQTISLPVM
+65 TQTVSLPVI
-74 RAGSYAVYAAVNA
+74 RAGCYAVYAAVNA
-87 IAAGGGEPFALQ
+87 VAAGGGIPFAMQ
-99 TALTLPEG
+99 MALTLPEG
-107 TEESELKKIMQMIEE
+107 TEESELKRIMQLTEE

-153 YRGEDTGS
+153 YRLEAAER
-161 TGCGVSWEQSG
+161 VSRG
-172 GNDDGQ
+172 
-178 NLQKTGEQTGK
+178 LP
-189 KKKTAAGQTVV
+189 AAGQAVV

-211 MLAQEK
+211 VLAQER
-217 ETELLGRYP
+217 EAELLERYP
-226 LSITTA
+226 FSITTA

-238 YLPILPEAA
+238 YLPVLPEAA

-276 GVGLSIDLKQI
+276 GVGLSIDLKKI

-301 LNPYE
+301 LNPYG

-312 LLIVT
+312 LLIVA

-326 LEEADIPAVIIGRTT
+326 LQEAGIPAAVIGRTT

-352 EIRFLEPAGPD
+352 EIRFLEPARPD
-363 EIGKVLV
+363 EIGKVIA

>member
-1 MKTGKISESVLKRS
+1 MKTGKISESILKRS

-20 KTRREEVV
+20 KTKREEVV

-38 FFAYPDRQEKDAC
+38 FFTYPDRQGRDAG
-51 GQVPARRSNVFCAA
+51 GQVPDCQDKVFCAA
-65 TQTISLPVM
+65 TQTVSIPVI
-74 RAGSYAVYAAVNA
+74 RAGCYAVYAAVNA
-87 IAAGGGEPFALQ
+87 VAAGGGIPFAMQ
-99 TALTLPEG
+99 MALTLPEG
-107 TEESELKKIMQMIEE
+107 TEESELKRIMQLTEE

-153 YRGEDTGS
+153 YRLETAER
-161 TGCGVSWEQSG
+161 VSRG
-172 GNDDGQ
+172 
-178 NLQKTGEQTGK
+178 LP
-189 KKKTAAGQTVV
+189 AAGQAVV

-211 MLAQEK
+211 VLAQER
-217 ETELLGRYP
+217 EAELLERYP
-226 LSITTA
+226 FSITTA

-238 YLPILPEAA
+238 YLPVLPEAA
-247 TALKSGATV
+247 TALKSGATA

-276 GVGLSIDLKQI
+276 GVGLSIDLKKI

-301 LNPYE
+301 LNPYG

-312 LLIVT
+312 LLIVA

-326 LEEADIPAVIIGRTT
+326 LQEAGIPAAVIGRTT

-352 EIRFLEPAGPD
+352 EIRFLEPARPD
-363 EIGKVLV
+363 EIGKVIA